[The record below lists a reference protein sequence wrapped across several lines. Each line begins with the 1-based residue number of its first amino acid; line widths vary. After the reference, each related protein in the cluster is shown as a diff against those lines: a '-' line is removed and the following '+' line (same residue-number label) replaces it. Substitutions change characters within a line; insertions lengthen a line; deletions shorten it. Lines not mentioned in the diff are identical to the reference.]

1 MLRRQTKNAVSDFGR
16 KNNMR
21 KSLTLAAIFLSF
33 FATRTLADQVTLKN
47 GDRLSGTIVRSDG
60 KTLILKTDYAGDVTV
75 KWSAVDG
82 VTSAEPFHV
91 ALAGGQTIRGTV
103 SGAAGHEEIDTGANG
118 KASASL
124 DTILAIRSDAEQAVF
139 EDGQRR
145 LLHPRLTDFWSS
157 FFDVGISLTRGNADS
172 LNVALQGSAIR
183 EAPKNKFTT
192 HGEYVVAKSTTAGVT
207 STTAN
212 ATRGRLHDEISLTD
226 RVFVFAS
233 SDFEHNPI
241 QLLDFRYV
249 LDGGVGYHVIKT
261 MTKTF
266 DLFGGGSYKHDAF
279 STGLTVKSA
288 QALVGEEFDYK
299 LNDRSALSER
309 MTFYPNLSQRG
320 EYYLTLDSTASTRL
334 YRWISWQVTFSDR
347 YLTNSVPGTKK
358 NDLLLTTGLRMTF
371 GKAAF

>member
-1 MLRRQTKNAVSDFGR
+1 MRQIF
-16 KNNMR
+16 
-21 KSLTLAAIFLSF
+21 TLAAIFLIF

-47 GDRLSGTIVRSDG
+47 GDRLSGAIVKFDG
-60 KTLILKTDYAGDVTV
+60 KTLILKTEYAGDVTL

-82 VTSAEPFHV
+82 VTSAEPLHV
-91 ALAGGQTIRGTV
+91 ALAGGQTVRGTV
-103 SGAAGHEEIDTGANG
+103 SGAAGREEIDTGANG
-118 KASASL
+118 KTSASL
-124 DTILAIRSDAEQAVF
+124 DTILAIRSDAEETVF
-139 EDGQRR
+139 EAEQRR
-145 LLHPRLTDFWSS
+145 LLHPRLVDFWSS
-157 FFDVGISLTRGNADS
+157 FFDAGISLTRGNADNLS
-172 LNVALQGSAIR
+172 VALQGNAIR
-183 EAPKNKFTT
+183 EAPKNKFTA
-192 HGEYVVAKSTTAGVT
+192 HGEYVVAKSTTGGVT

-212 ATRGRLHDEISLTD
+212 ATRGNLHDEVSLTD
-226 RVFVFAS
+226 RFFVFAS

-249 LDGGVGYHVIKT
+249 LDAGVGYHVIKSMST
-261 MTKTF
+261 TF

-279 STGLTVKSA
+279 STGLTVKSV

-309 MTFYPNLSQRG
+309 MTFYPNLSQVG

-334 YRWISWQVTFSDR
+334 YRRLSWQITFSDR
-347 YLTNSVPGTKK
+347 YLTNPVPGTKK